1 MSDPLTVTVTKFKMG
16 DAIPPWLLSIEP
28 LMAGAIMGAFRFGTD
43 VDVFDCPEYFAVV
56 PTSVTQ
62 AQPRIIDLEGSV
74 GVNVSAAGKPII
86 VAVGRE
92 LFLQTRQ
99 QVEGMA
105 ALGFGWQ
112 PMAYAQPAQQIGDFV
127 PPASKGLFDGPPR
140 PRLSVGQR
148 LWRFLGDLAA

>member
-16 DAIPPWLLSIEP
+16 DAIPAWLLSIEP

-74 GVNVSAAGKPII
+74 GVNISASGKPII

-92 LFLQTRQ
+92 LFLQTSQ
-99 QVEGMA
+99 QAEGIA
-105 ALGFGWQ
+105 ALGGGWQ
-112 PMAYAQPAQQIGDFV
+112 RMTQQPPQSLVTARDALNV
-127 PPASKGLFDGPPR
+127 RAPARDA
-140 PRLSVGQR
+140 LSR
-148 LWRFLGDLAA
+148 FWRFLGDLAA